1 LDAAASLFRSQLEID
16 MANREQRSNRE
27 KKKKKAEKPKP
38 PATQMSPFAHLQ
50 KTDSRV
56 KSGVSNK
63 RK

>member
-1 LDAAASLFRSQLEID
+1 MD

-38 PATQMSPFAHLQ
+38 PTTQISPFAHIQ
-50 KTDSRV
+50 NTVSRA
-56 KSGVSNK
+56 KSGAGQK